1 MRRDRGPGRGASHRH
16 RSEQTNNNVHLYSC
30 NPNRSL
36 AVEPPS
42 AAEQDFVAEVMSH
55 LPGLPEPH
63 IVVLLNT
70 PRHPVGDDAQRLAN
84 ERDEPVAIVNMEG
97 ELLAY
102 RMPQRT

>member
-16 RSEQTNNNVHLYSC
+16 RSEQTNNVHLYRR
-30 NPNRSL
+30 NPNQSL

-42 AAEQDFVAEVMSH
+42 AAEQDFLAKVMRR

-84 ERDEPVAIVNMEG
+84 ERGEPVAIVNTEV

-102 RMPQRT
+102 RMPQRP